1 MKRFDLQKL
10 ILSLLLAACFVWLSN
25 DAYAVPS
32 FARQTNLACN
42 TCHTIFPE
50 LKPFGRLFKLNGYT
64 LTGIKAIEAQNEN
77 EQTNLKILSI
87 SPLSAMVQSSITRL
101 NRTIPGTQNNDVGFP
116 QQLSFFFAG
125 EISPRIGT
133 FIQVTYDDIGA
144 SFGWDNTDI
153 RYANNT
159 TLASRNLIYGLTLN
173 NNPTVQDVWNSTP
186 AWGFPYTS
194 SAVAPAPAAA
204 TLIDGGL
211 GGEVAGL
218 GAYGFYNNLVY
229 GEFTVYRSAQQGGPH
244 PPDASASGVISH
256 VAPYWRLALQRQWMS
271 QYLEIGTYG
280 LYTKLYQ
287 TGISGL
293 TNKYTDIAFDAQYE
307 YNMNNTY
314 ITAHATYI
322 HEKQDLD
329 AEFEEGVRAESYKL
343 NSFRANANIYFLRKY
358 AFVLAY
364 FDISGDKNTLFYTPD
379 PIDGSRTG
387 KPNSNGIIAQ
397 VDYLPWYNTRFSLQ
411 YVIYN
416 NFNGASNNYDGY
428 DRKASDNNTL
438 YLLAWLNF

>member
-256 VAPYWRLALQRQWMS
+256 VAPYWRLALQRQWMN
-271 QYLEIGTYG
+271 QYLEVGTYG

-293 TNKYTDIAFDAQYE
+293 TNQYTDIAFDAQYE
-307 YNMNNTY
+307 YNINNTY

-329 AEFEEGVRAESYKL
+329 AQFEEAVRAESYKL
-343 NSFRANANIYFLRKY
+343 NSFRANANIYFLRNY
-358 AFVLAY
+358 AFVLGY
-364 FDISGDKNTLFYTPD
+364 FDISGDKNTLFYSPD

-411 YVIYN
+411 YVIYT

>member
-1 MKRFDLQKL
+1 MRNVRILQSFVAL
-10 ILSLLLAACFVWLSN
+10 LTVFAVILMLK

-64 LTGIKAIEAQNEN
+64 LTGIKAIESKNEK

-87 SPLSAMVQSSITRL
+87 SPLSAMVQSSFT
-101 NRTIPGTQNNDVGFP
+101 NVSTAIPGTQNGDVGFP

-125 EISPRIGT
+125 EITPRIGT

-144 SFGWDNTDI
+144 EFGWDNTDI

-159 TLASRNLIYGLTLN
+159 TIGSRSLIYGLTLN
-173 NNPTVQDVWNSTP
+173 NNPTVQDVWNTTP
-186 AWGFPYTS
+186 AWGFPYAA

-204 TLIDGGL
+204 TMIDGGL

-244 PPDASASGVISH
+244 PPDNTSSDV
-256 VAPYWRLALQRQWMS
+256 VKQLAPYWRLALQHQWMS
-271 QYLEIGTYG
+271 QYLELGTYG
-280 LYTKLYQ
+280 MSTRLYQ
-287 TGISGL
+287 NGVSGL
-293 TNKYTDIAFDAQYE
+293 TNKLTDIAFDAQYE
-307 YNMNNTY
+307 YAMNKAN

-322 HEKQDLD
+322 HEKQDME
-329 AEFEEGVRAESYKL
+329 AAMGETGSAESYKL
-343 NSFRANANIYFLRKY
+343 NNIKANANVYFLQKY
-358 AFVLAY
+358 AVALGY
-364 FDISGDKNTLFYTPD
+364 FNIWGDQNMFLYGPD
-379 PIDGSRTG
+379 PVDGSILS
-387 KPNSNGIIAQ
+387 KPNSDGVIAQ
-397 VDYLPWYNTRFSLQ
+397 LDFLPWYNTRFSLQ
-411 YVIYN
+411 YIIYN
-416 NFNGASNNYDGY
+416 KFNGATDNYDGY
-428 DRKASDNNTL
+428 GRKASDNNTL